1 MKKILTLLFATALLS
16 FSSFAQEDDDDK
28 GLLKYELP
36 PRHKMVGLNMTPL
49 MVQMIPF
56 NRSNPNI
63 TGPYSLNYRSF
74 RGNSAFRFG
83 LGAFLNNNFFNSAQT
98 SPHFNMRIGWE
109 RRKSF
114 YKRWAY
120 SFGLDFF
127 ASGGGFN
134 IQGGNN
140 NEDESS
146 VGMGFV
152 WGTEYFINP
161 KVSLSVESQFLV
173 GFLTFEGP
181 TMVFIPPVALYL
193 NFVVPKRKRYRRKRK
208 E

>member
-1 MKKILTLLFATALLS
+1 MKKILTLILATLFFS
-16 FSSFAQEDDDDK
+16 FSGFTQEDNED
-28 GLLKYELP
+28 LLKFELP
-36 PRHKMVGLNMTPL
+36 RRHKMVGLNMTPL
-49 MVQMIPF
+49 LVQMIPF

-63 TGPYSLNYRSF
+63 SGPYSLNYRSF

-83 LGAFLNNNFFNSAQT
+83 LGAFISDDFFNNDQT
-98 SPHFNMRIGWE
+98 SPHFNLRMGWE

-114 YKRWAY
+114 YQRWAY

-134 IQGGNN
+134 IQNGNN
-140 NEDESS
+140 DEDEGS

-161 KVSLSVESQFLV
+161 KISLSVESQFLV
-173 GFLTFEGP
+173 GFLSSDGP
-181 TMVFIPPVALYL
+181 TLIFIPPVALYL
-193 NFVVPKRKRYRRKRK
+193 NFVVPKRKRFKR
-208 E
+208 